1 MKQQLL
7 DFNLEEFKKDPSKI
21 VAIKLGD
28 TIQRVR
34 IICTDATTEHFSEY
48 PIVILIDD
56 EDYQQ
61 PYTALYTA
69 EGASSEDST
78 TLMFIQEIYEPD
90 DIVFANRKL
99 GVVKE
104 VSDHTLCY
112 KVKFIGDK
120 SITICNGEELQYANN
135 KDLREYIIV
144 KCK

>member
-21 VAIKLGD
+21 VAIKLDD

-34 IICTDATTEHFSEY
+34 IICTDATTERSSEY
-48 PIVILIDD
+48 PIVGLIDD

-61 PYTALYTA
+61 PYTAFYTA
-69 EGASSEDST
+69 EGAGDDDT
-78 TLMFIQEIYEPD
+78 TLMFVQEIYEPD
-90 DIVFANRKL
+90 DIVFADRKL

-104 VSDHTLCY
+104 VSDHTRCY

-120 SITICNGEELQYANN
+120 SFTIYNGEELQYANN